1 MSKNKYK
8 EWLDLLENGINENS
22 KNKVYLQFAIL
33 WFSFVSYQKWKFGK
47 EDIVKFK
54 NKYSYFYNELLREEE
69 FEKKLLKFSKT
80 KKGGRESV
88 LNLRYD
94 TKVDFDTTTDDI
106 KDLYKFIKVIREIR
120 NNFFHGNKRVSSEED
135 RKLVAWAYDTF
146 LYFWE
151 RFIEQEL

>member
-33 WFSFVSYQKWKFGK
+33 WFSFVSYQKWKYG
-47 EDIVKFK
+47 EENRNEFK
-54 NKYSYFYNELLREEE
+54 DDLDGFYQDLLKEEE
-69 FEKKLLKFSKT
+69 FKQKLLDFSKT

-88 LNLRYD
+88 LNLQQGGEVSFG
-94 TKVDFDTTTDDI
+94 TEDDI
-106 KDLYKFIKVIREIR
+106 KNSDKFITVIRKIR
-120 NNFFHGNKRVSSEED
+120 NNFFHGDKRVSSEED
-135 RKLVAWAYDTF
+135 RKLVAWAYNTF

-151 RFIEQEL
+151 RFINTEL